1 MVFPANP
8 FKPTAGVM
16 PPVLIGRESISL
28 DFREGL
34 EDGPG
39 APDRLMLITGPRGCG
54 KTVMLTELGLIA
66 KKRHWDVIDE
76 TASDGLCDRLIAR
89 IAPKPGLVSGATI
102 KPTFMGASLGEIS
115 IAPALRPASLRDA
128 IAAHLHTLGKGRGLL
143 ITIDETQDASLEDMT
158 AISTAAQHLLREN
171 AEVAFVFAGLP
182 SLISDLLNAKVLTFL
197 RRASIKELG
206 DVPLDEVRTALA
218 STIRGAGV
226 SIDEDVLESATR
238 ATGGYPY
245 MIQLVGYGIWRH
257 ARRRDDGNDHAI
269 RAEDVKI
276 GVEQARAKLGAG
288 VCAPVVKRLSKRC
301 VEYLMAMAQDDGPSS
316 TSDIA
321 NRMGEN
327 MNYANGYRQRL
338 LDEHVITSSSW
349 GKVDFAIPFLREY
362 LRAEY
367 PNGNDEGASA

>member
-1 MVFPANP
+1 
-8 FKPTAGVM
+8 M

-66 KKRHWDVIDE
+66 KQQHWDVIDE
-76 TASDGLCDRLIAR
+76 TASEGLCDRLIAR
-89 IAPKPGLVSGATI
+89 TAPKPGKISGATI
-102 KPTFMGASLGEIS
+102 KPTFMGASIGEID

-128 IAAHLHTLGKGRGLL
+128 IVARLHVLGKGKGLL

-158 AISTAAQHLLREN
+158 AISTAAQHMLREN

-182 SLISDLLNAKVLTFL
+182 SLVSDLLNAKVLTFL

-206 DVPLDEVRTALA
+206 DVPLDEVRAALA
-218 STIRGAGV
+218 STIRNAGIT
-226 SIDEDVLESATR
+226 IDDKALDLATR

-245 MIQLVGYGIWRH
+245 MIQLVGYSMWRH
-257 ARRRDDGNDHAI
+257 ARRRDGGMDRTI
-269 RAEDVKI
+269 LEQDVRV
-276 GVEQARAKLGAG
+276 GVEQSRAKLGAG
-288 VCAPVVKRLSKRC
+288 VCAPVIKRLSERC
-301 VEYLMAMAQDDGPSS
+301 VDYLKAMAQDDGPSS
-316 TSDIA
+316 TADIA
-321 NRMGEN
+321 RRMGET
-327 MNYANGYRQRL
+327 MSYANGYRQRL
-338 LDEHVITSSSW
+338 LDEHVIKAPVRGT
-349 GKVDFAIPFLREY
+349 VDFAIPFLREY

-367 PNGNDEGASA
+367 RSDDGEA